1 MDVLDPE
8 THQQLSEIAL
18 KLDQKPVAIRELK
31 MLLHLQ
37 EDNAEQRYLLA
48 KTLLDAGQPEAARTE
63 LDLLLKQ
70 NPTHAEGLK
79 LKQKL

>member
-1 MDVLDPE
+1 
-8 THQQLSEIAL
+8 
-18 KLDQKPVAIRELK
+18 

-48 KTLLDAGQPEAARTE
+48 KTLLDAGQREAARTE